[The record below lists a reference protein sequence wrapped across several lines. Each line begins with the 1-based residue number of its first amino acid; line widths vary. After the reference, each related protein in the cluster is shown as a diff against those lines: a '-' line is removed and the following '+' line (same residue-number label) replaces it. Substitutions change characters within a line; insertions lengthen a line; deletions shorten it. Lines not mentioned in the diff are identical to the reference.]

1 MNWIISNKE
10 SFSSARREDLW
21 AIWGCARN
29 GLGLML
35 GDTGLELFED
45 WDLFEGF
52 LDGEY
57 NVNENEN
64 ENENEDE
71 DNDSVLKTNFE

>member
-1 MNWIISNKE
+1 
-10 SFSSARREDLW
+10 
-21 AIWGCARN
+21 
-29 GLGLML
+29 ML

-45 WDLFEGF
+45 WDLFERF
-52 LDGEY
+52 LDGED

-71 DNDSVLKTNFE
+71 DNDF